1 MSIEKEINQPKFL
14 NEFHKASVNLMFTS
28 QWLRHQ
34 VQLKVQPFGIT
45 MQQFNALRIL
55 RGQAGRGITTSEIRD
70 RLIDRNSDASRL
82 VDRLVKMGL
91 AKRDTHQDDRRLVSV
106 TISEKGMELL
116 SEIDRLQMS
125 FDGMLANLTT
135 QEAEELNRLLDK
147 LRG

>member
-1 MSIEKEINQPKFL
+1 MSIEKEINQQKFL

-34 VQLKVQPFGIT
+34 VQVMVQPFGIT

-82 VDRLVKMGL
+82 VDRLVKMEL
-91 AKRDTHQDDRRLVSV
+91 ANRESHQDDRRLVSV
-106 TISEKGMELL
+106 TISKKGMELL
-116 SEIDRLQMS
+116 QEIDRLQVT
-125 FDGMLANLTT
+125 FDSMLANLSSD
-135 QEAEELNRLLDK
+135 EAAELNRLLDK